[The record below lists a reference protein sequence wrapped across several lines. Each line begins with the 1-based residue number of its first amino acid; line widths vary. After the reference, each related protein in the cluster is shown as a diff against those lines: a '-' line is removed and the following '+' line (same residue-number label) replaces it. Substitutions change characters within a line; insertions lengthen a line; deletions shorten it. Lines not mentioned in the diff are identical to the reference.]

1 MPNFFHLAETVYYN
15 PLAKSEFYILGDDA
29 FIIDFGICENGG
41 KFPIDYSL
49 ITDKQNDYVSRFK
62 HVFRFLFDDGNDKN
76 DKNDARKIIFGF
88 LDSLKNQN
96 QEKLKPTSD
105 RENFADSSP
114 LEFFF
119 ENEFAKV
126 YGEESVRFLNKEY
139 PITDGQGRTFYLDY
153 LVHTKSG
160 DIAVEENGINFHHPQ
175 IIGREKYKTQ
185 LEKQNECAKW
195 KIRLFRFSTEDL
207 KFGERI
213 QDDIK
218 RFFGSDSSSFLENGI
233 LANRKIKLY
242 EHQKITLSEIQAA
255 RKNGTNTFLVVLP
268 TAAGKSKIVEEDL
281 KSFYEEKSHFEKS
294 SFRALILAPNTN
306 ITDDCEKRVKASLPE
321 LESKIEIRTYAFMSR
336 NFRSFPSDKYSYIV
350 ADEAHHVV
358 APTYKRVIQYFA
370 PEFLIGLTAT
380 DERPDKKRLEE
391 IFGSYKTN
399 LSLKEAM
406 DKKIIAEASVFRL
419 ETNLDLSH
427 VRFNG
432 KDYVNADLE
441 KTLRVT
447 SRNDLIAGIIEKY
460 FCGADFQSEQGI
472 VFCVNTNHAKE
483 MARILAQHQIS
494 ASSYTSRDKNADKIM
509 QDFKSKKIRFLCSCN
524 MISEGWDYP
533 PLKILV
539 MARPTLSKVLYLQ
552 QIGRGLRKTAAKE
565 NVFVIDVVDEYGAA
579 LKPCSMH
586 SVFKNPFY
594 VPFGLITRQNYKAG
608 EMITVD
614 GLFERIEKIVKVD
627 IEDFSEKYQNFLSV
641 EQLAREFFVGTETL
655 NQWIKKG
662 KITPDASFDFGSR
675 KIFMFAPDSVQK
687 IRADLNLP
695 VHNEK
700 TIHKDFFDF
709 LSERDYTF
717 SYKMPFLLSL
727 LKNANEIGEAKISFV
742 VRDYTFFYL
751 NRLNQNLPVD
761 KKNCPYTKDFLA
773 DEKAVKENMIKNPFE
788 KFERKRFLYI
798 AKDLDLIAVNPV
810 LWQEFKDSRRL
821 SLSKPQSMEPAPQ
834 DDFDKIKSQ
843 MAGDLQNYFKDL
855 GGLAKSDSLVNFAR
869 GNIYHLDDELPLL
882 SVADSSGE

>member
-1 MPNFFHLAETVYYN
+1 MSAASSFFHLAETVYYN
-15 PLAKSEFYILGDDA
+15 PLAKSEFYCLGEDA
-29 FIIDFGICENGG
+29 FIIDFGICENGER
-41 KFPIDYSL
+41 FPIDYSL
-49 ITDKQNDYVSRFK
+49 ITDKQNDYVSRFSR
-62 HVFRFLFDDGNDKN
+62 VFRFLSDEKGK
-76 DKNDARKIIFGF
+76 KDARKIIFEF

-96 QEKLKPTSD
+96 PEEPRPTGD

-119 ENEFAKV
+119 EEQFSKV
-126 YGEESVRFLNKEY
+126 YGKESVRFLNKEY
-139 PITDGQGRTFYLDY
+139 PITDGQGRTFFLDY
-153 LVHTKSG
+153 LVRTKNG

-175 IIGREKYKTQ
+175 IIGREKYKRQ

-195 KIRLFRFSTEDL
+195 NIKLYRFSTEDC

-213 QDDIK
+213 QDDIR
-218 RFFGSDSSSFLENGI
+218 RFFGSDSSEFLENGI
-233 LANRKIKLY
+233 LASRKIKLY
-242 EHQKITLSEIQAA
+242 EHQKITLQEIQNA
-255 RKNGTNTFLVVLP
+255 RKNGTGTFLVVLP

-281 KSFYEEKSHFEKS
+281 KSFYDEKCHSEKPS
-294 SFRALILAPNTN
+294 RHSELFSESAFRALILAPNKN
-306 ITDDCEKRVKASLPE
+306 IIDDWQKRVQASLPE
-321 LESKIEIRTYAFMSR
+321 LKSKIEIRTYAFMSR
-336 NFRSFPSDKYSYIV
+336 NFQDFPPDFYSYIV
-350 ADEAHHVV
+350 ADEAHHAV
-358 APTYKRVIQYFA
+358 APTYKRVIQHFA

-399 LSLKEAM
+399 LSLREAM

-427 VRFNG
+427 IRFNG

-441 KTLRVT
+441 KSIRVT
-447 SRNDLIAGIIEKY
+447 SRNELIAETIEKY
-460 FCGADFQSEQGI
+460 FCDENFSSSQGI
-472 VFCVNTNHAKE
+472 IFCVNTEHAKE
-483 MARILAQHQIS
+483 MAKVLNAHQIYAS
-494 ASSYTSRDKNADKIM
+494 AYTSREKNAEKIM
-509 QDFKSKKIRFLCSCN
+509 QDFKCKKIRFLCSCN

-533 PLKILV
+533 ELKILV

-552 QIGRGLRKTAAKE
+552 QIGRGLRKTATKE
-565 NVFVIDVVDEYGAA
+565 TVFVIDVVDEYGAA

-594 VPFGLITRQNYKAG
+594 APFGLITRTNYKAG

-614 GLFERIEKIVKVD
+614 GLYETIERIVKVD
-627 IEDFSEKYQNFLSV
+627 IEDFSEKYQNFLSA
-641 EQLAREFFVGTETL
+641 EQLAREFFVGTQTL

-675 KIFMFAPDSVQK
+675 KIFLFAPESVPK

-695 VHNEK
+695 LHNEK
-700 TIHKDFFDF
+700 TLHKDFFNF

-727 LKNANEIGEAKISFV
+727 LKNANEIGEAKINSV
-742 VRDYTFFYL
+742 LRDYTSFYI

-761 KKNCPYTKDFLA
+761 KKNCPYTKEFLA
-773 DEKAVKENMIKNPFE
+773 SEKAVKENMIKNPFE

-810 LWQEFKDSRRL
+810 LWQDLKDS
-821 SLSKPQSMEPAPQ
+821 KN
-834 DDFDKIKSQ
+834 DFDKIKSQ
-843 MAGDLQNYFKDL
+843 MIQDLENYYKNL
-855 GGLAKSDSLVNFAR
+855 GGLARNDALLDFAR
-869 GNIYHLDDELPLL
+869 GNLYHLDDEPQLL
-882 SVADSSGE
+882 AVAEPEKI

>member
-1 MPNFFHLAETVYYN
+1 
-15 PLAKSEFYILGDDA
+15 
-29 FIIDFGICENGG
+29 
-41 KFPIDYSL
+41 
-49 ITDKQNDYVSRFK
+49 
-62 HVFRFLFDDGNDKN
+62 
-76 DKNDARKIIFGF
+76 
-88 LDSLKNQN
+88 
-96 QEKLKPTSD
+96 
-105 RENFADSSP
+105 
-114 LEFFF
+114 
-119 ENEFAKV
+119 
-126 YGEESVRFLNKEY
+126 
-139 PITDGQGRTFYLDY
+139 
-153 LVHTKSG
+153 
-160 DIAVEENGINFHHPQ
+160 
-175 IIGREKYKTQ
+175 
-185 LEKQNECAKW
+185 
-195 KIRLFRFSTEDL
+195 
-207 KFGERI
+207 
-213 QDDIK
+213 
-218 RFFGSDSSSFLENGI
+218 
-233 LANRKIKLY
+233 
-242 EHQKITLSEIQAA
+242 
-255 RKNGTNTFLVVLP
+255 
-268 TAAGKSKIVEEDL
+268 
-281 KSFYEEKSHFEKS
+281 
-294 SFRALILAPNTN
+294 
-306 ITDDCEKRVKASLPE
+306 
-321 LESKIEIRTYAFMSR
+321 MSR
-336 NFRSFPSDKYSYIV
+336 NFRSYPPDKYSYIV
-350 ADEAHHVV
+350 ADEAHHAV

-447 SRNDLIAGIIEKY
+447 SRNELIAETIEKY
-460 FCGADFQSEQGI
+460 FCGEDFQSEQGI

-483 MARILAQHQIS
+483 MAKILAQHQIS
-494 ASSYTSRDKNADKIM
+494 ASSFTSRDKNADKIM
-509 QDFKSKKIRFLCSCN
+509 QDFKNRKIRFLCSCN

-552 QIGRGLRKTAAKE
+552 QIGRGLRKTATKE

-614 GLFERIEKIVKVD
+614 GIYERIEKIVKVD
-627 IEDFSEKYQNFLSV
+627 IVDFSEKYQNFLSV

-662 KITPDASFDFGSR
+662 KITPDAAFDFGSR

-700 TIHKDFFDF
+700 TIRKDFFDF

-727 LKNANEIGEAKISFV
+727 LKNANEIGEAKISSV
-742 VRDYTFFYL
+742 VRDYIFFYL
-751 NRLNQNLPVD
+751 SRLNQNLPVD

-788 KFERKRFLYI
+788 KFERKRFMYI
-798 AKDLDLIAVNPV
+798 AKNLNLIAVNPV
-810 LWQEFKDSRRL
+810 LWQEFKNSRRL
-821 SLSKPQSMEPAPQ
+821 SLPKPQSMEQAAQ
-834 DDFDKIKSQ
+834 DDFDKIKAQ
-843 MAGDLQNYFKDL
+843 MIGDLQNYFKDL
-855 GGLAKSDSLVNFAR
+855 GGLAKNDLLVKFAR
-869 GNIYHLDDELPLL
+869 GNIYHLDDEPQFL
-882 SVADSSGE
+882 SVADSTGG

>member
-1 MPNFFHLAETVYYN
+1 MLSQTSFFHLAETVYYN
-15 PLAKSEFYILGDDA
+15 PLAKSEFYILGSDA
-29 FIIDFGICENGG
+29 FIIDFGICGG
-41 KFPIDYSL
+41 GEKFPIDYSL
-49 ITDKQNDYVSRFK
+49 ITDKQNDYVSRFSR
-62 HVFRFLFDDGNDKN
+62 VFRFLNDDKN
-76 DKNDARKIIFGF
+76 KNGARKIIFDF

-96 QEKLKPTSD
+96 QEEPKPTGD
-105 RENFADSSP
+105 REDFADSSP

-119 ENEFAKV
+119 ENEFAKA

-139 PITDGQGRTFYLDY
+139 PITDEQGRTFYLDY

-175 IIGREKYKTQ
+175 IIGREKYKRQ

-195 KIRLFRFSTEDL
+195 NIKLYRFSTEDC

-218 RFFGSDSSSFLENGI
+218 RFFGPDSSSFLENGI
-233 LANRKIKLY
+233 LASRKIRLY
-242 EHQKITLSEIQAA
+242 EHQKVTLQEIQAA
-255 RKNGTNTFLVVLP
+255 RKNGTNTFLIVLP
-268 TAAGKSKIVEEDL
+268 TAAGKSKIIEEDL
-281 KSFYEEKSHFEKS
+281 KSFYEEKCRHSELVS
-294 SFRALILAPNTN
+294 ESTFRALILAPNKN
-306 ITDDCEKRVKASLPE
+306 ITDDWENRVKTSLPE
-321 LESKIEIRTYAFMSR
+321 LKSKIEIRTYAFMSR
-336 NFRSFPSDKYSYIV
+336 NFQDFPPDFYSYIV
-350 ADEAHHVV
+350 ADEAHHTV
-358 APTYKRVIQYFA
+358 APTYKRVIQHFE

-380 DERPDKKRLEE
+380 DERPDKKRLEK

-399 LSLKEAM
+399 LSLREAM
-406 DKKIIAEASVFRL
+406 DKKIIAQASVFRL

-441 KTLRVT
+441 KTIRVT
-447 SRNDLIAGIIEKY
+447 SRNELIAETIKKY
-460 FCGADFQSEQGI
+460 FCDENFSSSQGI
-472 VFCVNTNHAKE
+472 IFCVNTEHAAE
-483 MARILAQHQIS
+483 MAKILNAHQIS
-494 ASSYTSRDKNADKIM
+494 AVSYTSREKNADKIM
-509 QDFKSKKIRFLCSCN
+509 QDFKNKKIRFLCSCN

-533 PLKILV
+533 ELKILV

-552 QIGRGLRKTAAKE
+552 QIGRGLRKTATKE
-565 NVFVIDVVDEYGAA
+565 TVFVIDVVDEYGAA

-594 VPFGLITRQNYKAG
+594 APFGLITRQNYEAG

-614 GLFERIEKIVKVD
+614 GLYETIERIVKVD

-641 EQLAREFFVGTETL
+641 EQLARELFVGTQTV
-655 NQWIKKG
+655 NKWIKDK
-662 KITPDASFDFGSR
+662 KITPDASFDFGSH
-675 KIFMFAPDSVQK
+675 KIFMFAPESIQK

-727 LKNANEIGEAKISFV
+727 LKNANDVGEAKITSV
-742 VRDYTFFYL
+742 LRDYTLFYI
-751 NRLNQNLPVD
+751 NRLNQNLPAD

-773 DEKAVKENMIKNPFE
+773 DKKAVKENMIKNPFE

-810 LWQEFKDSRRL
+810 LWQDLKDS
-821 SLSKPQSMEPAPQ
+821 K
-834 DDFDKIKSQ
+834 DDFDKIKRQ
-843 MAGDLQNYFKDL
+843 MIQDLENYYKNL
-855 GGLAKSDSLVNFAR
+855 GGLAKNDVLLNFAR
-869 GNIYHLDDELPLL
+869 GKLYHLDDEPPLL
-882 SVADSSGE
+882 AVAEPEQI